1 MEEEELSRD
10 GSAAGHSSLENTNE
24 YFTLFI
30 RLCLDTNS
38 YPIFLQVKSKINNN
52 SVLF

>member
-10 GSAAGHSSLENTNE
+10 GSAAGHSSLESTNE

-30 RLCLDTNS
+30 CLCLDTNS
-38 YPIFLQVKSKINNN
+38 YPIFLHNN